1 MTRIIWGWATVLLLT
16 IPAPASTQT
25 PGRTLQIDFTASAD
39 NFQAATE
46 EYRAIWAR
54 EGPRIVAAM
63 ERISGLRFEKG
74 PVPVSVFEGTSF
86 SGEPGGR
93 PMLLRASYPEA
104 TKRGTLVHELGHRL
118 ANDVRVP
125 FDHHEVIDLFVY
137 DVWVELW
144 GQAFADE
151 QVAIESKRNGA
162 DYAGMWKKT
171 LALSAADRARRLQQ
185 VIKEYGKP

>member
-1 MTRIIWGWATVLLLT
+1 
-16 IPAPASTQT
+16 
-25 PGRTLQIDFTASAD
+25 
-39 NFQAATE
+39 
-46 EYRAIWAR
+46 
-54 EGPRIVAAM
+54 
-63 ERISGLRFEKG
+63 
-74 PVPVSVFEGTSF
+74 
-86 SGEPGGR
+86 
-93 PMLLRASYPEA
+93 
-104 TKRGTLVHELGHRL
+104 
-118 ANDVRVP
+118 VRVP